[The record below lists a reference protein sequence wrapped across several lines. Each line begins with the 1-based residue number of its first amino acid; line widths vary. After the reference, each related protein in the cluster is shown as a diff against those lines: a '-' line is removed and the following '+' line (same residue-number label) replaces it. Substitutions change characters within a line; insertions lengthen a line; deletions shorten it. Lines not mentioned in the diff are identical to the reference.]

1 MKKQLIATAITAI
14 TAAAIGFTAV
24 AQADAELYGSI
35 RAGVVSSDDDGAN
48 SGNRLDLGATE
59 NDGSVGGQG
68 LYSRIGFKGSTDL
81 GNGASAGFKVERQ
94 VGKDAL
100 TTRHTNVYVGG
111 SWGKLTLGQQDN
123 PYRNAR
129 HWDQT
134 WFLGGQ
140 YSTDGGS
147 RIEGINY
154 ALSSGAFSLNV
165 MAVANDTF
173 VDATEDLTGVSRPVA
188 LPVEAPTDFA
198 ADDFVGAEGAKVTMS
213 FEGSVALTADQATAL
228 NARNTLVNAVNVA
241 ANTANAAQ
249 LALEQGDFD
258 IADLNA
264 RTAGSSEV
272 TGDDGIDGWVIQLG
286 YDFGPVAL
294 NFAHQ
299 TNNQDYKLMG
309 VSQTE
314 VRVAPAD
321 ATVATAADTI
331 AAAKFDRTQTAID
344 SANNAAAD
352 ANATRDTT
360 AFGLNGSAG
369 PLDWYAAYQ
378 TSELNGSG
386 DFEDN
391 DTTSFG
397 GFLGWNLSEKNTLY
411 AYHVVHS
418 ADRATYGDTDGDTDG
433 VQLGVTRG
441 EDYTE
446 TILGYSRKMGPD
458 MTFIAEYLTLDHDTD
473 ADGSEPSVLALALKY
488 DF

>member
-59 NDGSVGGQG
+59 NDGTIGGQG

-140 YSTDGGS
+140 NSTDGGS
-147 RIEGINY
+147 RIEGLNY
-154 ALSSGAFSLNV
+154 ALSSGAFSLNI
-165 MAVANDTF
+165 MAVANDTNIDTADGSF
-173 VDATEDLTGVSRPVA
+173 STSAIQTITVEGTDAVTAEDAVAGVVGVTGVAGVGSIGDADYVAAVTAVTHVDTVVAVDAVIGISDVVVTGRGPSLHDTDDDDSTPDVA
-188 LPVEAPTDFA
+188 VPEI
-198 ADDFVGAEGAKVTMS
+198 S
-213 FEGSVALTADQATAL
+213 
-228 NARNTLVNAVNVA
+228 
-241 ANTANAAQ
+241 
-249 LALEQGDFD
+249 
-258 IADLNA
+258 
-264 RTAGSSEV
+264 
-272 TGDDGIDGWVIQLG
+272 GDDGIDGWVIQAA
-286 YDFGPVAL
+286 YDFGPVVL

-299 TNNQDYKLMG
+299 TNSKEVSLPALSGLQAISGG
-309 VSQTE
+309 V
-314 VRVAPAD
+314 AAAD
-321 ATVATAADTI
+321 DTADKTAATR
-331 AAAKFDRTQTAID
+331 AAAITEI
-344 SANNAAAD
+344 NNTVTGAVD

-369 PLDWYAAYQ
+369 SLDWYVAYQ
-378 TSELNGSG
+378 ASELNT
-386 DFEDN
+386 DN
-391 DTTSFG
+391 YENDVDSFG
-397 GFLGWNLSEKNTLY
+397 GFLGYNLNEKNTLY
-411 AYHVVHS
+411 AYHVAHS
-418 ADRATYGDTDGDTDG
+418 ADRSTYDAAGA
-433 VQLGVTRG
+433 VKRG

-473 ADGSEPSVLALALKY
+473 AVGSDPSVLALALKY

>member
-59 NDGSVGGQG
+59 NDGTIGGQG

-94 VGKDAL
+94 VGSGAL

-147 RIEGINY
+147 RIEGLNY
-154 ALSSGAFSLNV
+154 ALSSGAFSLNI
-165 MAVANDTF
+165 MATANDTNIDTADGDF
-173 VDATEDLTGVSRPVA
+173 STFAYYSDETVAIPAVVAASAIAAVPGSAAVIADDGSIATAQVDTVAAVAAVTAADGIPSLTLIGGGPVA
-188 LPVEAPTDFA
+188 VDS
-198 ADDFVGAEGAKVTMS
+198 D
-213 FEGSVALTADQATAL
+213 
-228 NARNTLVNAVNVA
+228 LVP
-241 ANTANAAQ
+241 
-249 LALEQGDFD
+249 E
-258 IADLNA
+258 I
-264 RTAGSSEV
+264 S
-272 TGDDGIDGWVIQLG
+272 GDDGIDGWVIQLG

-294 NFAHQ
+294 NFAHE
-299 TNNQDYKLMG
+299 TNSK
-309 VSQTE
+309 E
-314 VRVAPAD
+314 VNLPQFGNIAVTGFTTSHEISGTAATQEQAD
-321 ATVATAADTI
+321 ALNAATSVAATNAANNLASGAVD
-331 AAAKFDRTQTAID
+331 AAKP
-344 SANNAAAD
+344 
-352 ANATRDTT
+352 TRDTT

-369 PLDWYAAYQ
+369 PLDWYVAYQ
-378 TSELNGSG
+378 ASELNT
-386 DFEDN
+386 DN
-391 DTTSFG
+391 YENDVDSFG
-397 GFLGWNLSEKNTLY
+397 GFLGYNLSEKNTLY
-411 AYHVVHS
+411 AYYVAHS
-418 ADRATYGDTDGDTDG
+418 ADRSTYNAAGAET
-433 VQLGVTRG
+433 LG

-458 MTFIAEYLTLDHDTD
+458 MTFIAEYLTIDKDTD
-473 ADGSEPSVLALALKY
+473 AVGSDPSVLALALKY